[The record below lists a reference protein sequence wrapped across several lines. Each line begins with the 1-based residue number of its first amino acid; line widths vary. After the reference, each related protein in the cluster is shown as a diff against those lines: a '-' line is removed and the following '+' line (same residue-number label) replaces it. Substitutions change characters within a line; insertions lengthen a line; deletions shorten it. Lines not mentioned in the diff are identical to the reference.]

1 MPFKFYQDI
10 RLRVRGRCY
19 FAMALA
25 LPPNARA
32 SLPRGEGGLLCL
44 TC

>member
-1 MPFKFYQDI
+1 MLFRFYQDI
-10 RLRVRGRCY
+10 RLRFV
-19 FAMALA
+19 AMKFRTALA
-25 LPPNARA
+25 LPLNARA